1 MGVNKIEERVFDESS
16 ALAAI
21 NVPAGKAGFYKQRL
35 PEKLHDKIV
44 ELALEKKTKK

>member
-21 NVPAGKAGFYKQRL
+21 NIPAKKSYYYKQRL
-35 PEKLHDKIV
+35 RWNVCDKIV
-44 ELALEKKTKK
+44 EPAPEKKTKK